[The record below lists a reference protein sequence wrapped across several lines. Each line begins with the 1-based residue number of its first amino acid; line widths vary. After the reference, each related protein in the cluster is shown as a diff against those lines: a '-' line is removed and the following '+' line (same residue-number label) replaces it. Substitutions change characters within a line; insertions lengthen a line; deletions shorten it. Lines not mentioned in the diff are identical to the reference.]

1 MIAETTLIATKWKAL
16 AGCTAV
22 AVLAAADSVV
32 TPATLE
38 DYGLKGLL
46 IISLIFVVRLLL
58 RQQADHKVELR
69 EQQAQHREEASRR
82 EERMLQAIHAQVEGL
97 EQLTLLTK
105 EQTDYFKSV
114 TRNILDQHLHSRP
127 GHLP

>member
-1 MIAETTLIATKWKAL
+1 MIAETTLIATKWKAF

-22 AVLAAADSVV
+22 AVLAAADSMV

-46 IISLIFVVRLLL
+46 ILALVFVVRLLL
-58 RQQADHKVELR
+58 KQQAEHKQELQ
-69 EQQAQHREEASRR
+69 EQQTQHRAEASRR
-82 EERMLQAIHAQVEGL
+82 EERMLQAMHAQAEGL
-97 EQLTLLTK
+97 DQLTTLTK

-114 TRNILDQHLHSRP
+114 TRNIVDQHLQNKP
-127 GHLP
+127 AHLP